1 MEEVGDKLK
10 DFIQFA
16 SDLNLK
22 CADLVKFNVQV
33 VDLDNLETVSR
44 TVANSDGDA
53 KKYADLMKTDLGDK
67 INELIDFGYSKA
79 TEQMKDSPVSKDD
92 LDAAVAAVKDVV
104 ALFLNYD
111 VEGSEVVWKMNEKF
125 WTKNETTIK
134 NLVEKGKV
142 IFDAFQADIDVD
154 ASSSDDDEELDLD
167 EEE

>member
-1 MEEVGDKLK
+1 M
-10 DFIQFA
+10 
-16 SDLNLK
+16 
-22 CADLVKFNVQV
+22 
-33 VDLDNLETVSR
+33 
-44 TVANSDGDA
+44 
-53 KKYADLMKTDLGDK
+53 
-67 INELIDFGYSKA
+67 
-79 TEQMKDSPVSKDD
+79 DD

-142 IFDAFQADIDVD
+142 IFEAFQADIDVD